1 MQKQDSGFD
10 RTPPFPRGSS
20 RTHATV
26 LTKKQRMRCGKGLTS
41 NLRRLCLHPKE
52 QYPAALAWLGP
63 SRDQPGCMGCT
74 LYDMVVGSGTSP
86 NYMTL
91 QSKTRHANRA
101 SQHSKRLKIESW
113 HRGGITKRSWTRKE
127 SWLSQHLPQMP
138 LNVPHWCLGPDDL
151 LEEYLQRAVLR
162 KLQPNEHKHPKTQ
175 QKQPLRLKGPE
186 MLRVW
191 LARVYVAPSRYLFE
205 FGSGGRCKRQRC
217 M

>member
-26 LTKKQRMRCGKGLTS
+26 LTKKQWMRCGKGLTS

-101 SQHSKRLKIESW
+101 SQHSKRLKIEFW
-113 HRGGITKRSWTRKE
+113 QRHHQTFMDQKGIMAVTASPANAVE
-127 SWLSQHLPQMP
+127 CPP
-138 LNVPHWCLGPDDL
+138 L
-151 LEEYLQRAVLR
+151 VLR
-162 KLQPNEHKHPKTQ
+162 PRRSP
-175 QKQPLRLKGPE
+175 
-186 MLRVW
+186 
-191 LARVYVAPSRYLFE
+191 
-205 FGSGGRCKRQRC
+205 GGVSAAGCASQASTE
-217 M
+217 